1 LLAFTGVLT
10 PLLVC
15 VLAALSGLVRPSDM
29 GIRGAVTAETMPF
42 DLLTSAMGFSRS
54 TSDSAR
60 IAGALAGAGL
70 FAAFGMGPAYA
81 VITCFYVTGA
91 LLTLGVEQRKSTS
104 PALPVAAPATAFMSA
119 RASPWRD
126 LREGITHIW
135 NTPRLLAIVWLAFL
149 FNFSVFSITNGL
161 LPYVAKDIYLTDQ
174 TGLGYLVASCAFGA
188 LLGSIVSSR

>member
-42 DLLTSAMGFSRS
+42 DMLIAAMGFSRS

-81 VITCFYVTGA
+81 VITGFYVTGA
-91 LLTLGVEQRKSTS
+91 LLTLGVEQRRSAS
-104 PALPVAAPATAFMSA
+104 PALPAAAPVSA
-119 RASPWRD
+119 PVSPWRD
-126 LREGITHIW
+126 LR
-135 NTPRLLAIVWLAFL
+135 
-149 FNFSVFSITNGL
+149 
-161 LPYVAKDIYLTDQ
+161 
-174 TGLGYLVASCAFGA
+174 
-188 LLGSIVSSR
+188 